1 MRNVTTLWLKF
12 QRESTKLLAERAYME
27 FLSYAEFFLL
37 LSDVLSE
44 PQYSTLSLLRNPNTL
59 VFIINLELI
68 SFDIRLGTRL
78 TCVCANIFAVVNN

>member
-1 MRNVTTLWLKF
+1 
-12 QRESTKLLAERAYME
+12 ME
-27 FLSYAEFFLL
+27 LLSYAEFFLL
-37 LSDVLSE
+37 LSDVLPE
-44 PQYSTLSLLRNPNTL
+44 HQYSTLSLLRNPNTL

>member
-12 QRESTKLLAERAYME
+12 QRESTKLPAERAYME

-37 LSDVLSE
+37 LSDIICE
-44 PQYSTLSLLRNPNTL
+44 PQYSTLPLIRNPNTL

-78 TCVCANIFAVVNN
+78 TSD

>member
-1 MRNVTTLWLKF
+1 
-12 QRESTKLLAERAYME
+12 ME

-37 LSDVLSE
+37 LSDILSE
-44 PQYSTLSLLRNPNTL
+44 HQYSTLPLIRNPNTL

-78 TCVCANIFAVVNN
+78 TSD